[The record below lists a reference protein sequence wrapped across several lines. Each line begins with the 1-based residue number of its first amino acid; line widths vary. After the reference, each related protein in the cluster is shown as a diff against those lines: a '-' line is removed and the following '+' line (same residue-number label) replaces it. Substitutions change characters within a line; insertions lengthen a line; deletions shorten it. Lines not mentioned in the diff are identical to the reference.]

1 MHFAFVQGAPERD
14 WSEDPFCVLAQVHIA
29 PRKWAGFHML
39 MVMVDRRPEDLL
51 QPSPPATFDCP
62 SSPVC
67 GSVDPP
73 NW

>member
-1 MHFAFVQGAPERD
+1 MHFAFVQGVPERD

-29 PRKWAGFHML
+29 PRKW
-39 MVMVDRRPEDLL
+39 VMVDRRPEDLL
-51 QPSPPATFDCP
+51 QPSPSATFDYP